1 MKQFLMLGCIVI
13 LSCNFINRNRFEK
26 LIENATE
33 NLEKKKYED
42 AFDNIE
48 KASKINSDTSIIY
61 SLRGT
66 LYFETKR
73 YELSKIDFLK
83 ALTYNPKNTSYLF
96 YLGLNYF
103 SLERDDSALY
113 YYDLAIDSKGD
124 GEVYLEM
131 NKEGPFGKYF
141 QDDISME
148 VLRYYRGVS
157 YYMVNRYNQAY
168 RDFLFAKSKQ
178 YKVGNCF
185 LYIGIMQIDLN
196 NKVEG
201 CKLFDSAMKHG
212 NLDAKDYVERFCK

>member
-1 MKQFLMLGCIVI
+1 MKQFLILWCVFI
-13 LSCNFINRNRFEK
+13 LSCNFIDRNRFEK

-33 NLEKKKYED
+33 NLEKKRYED
-42 AFDNIE
+42 ALDNIE
-48 KASKINSDTSIIY
+48 KASQINSDTSVIY

-73 YELSKIDFLK
+73 YDLSKIDFLK
-83 ALTYNPKNTSYLF
+83 ALTYNPRNTSYFF

-131 NKEGPFGKYF
+131 NKEPFGKYF

-148 VLRYYRGVS
+148 VLRYYRGIS
-157 YYMVNRYNQAY
+157 YYMVNRFNQAY
-168 RDFLFAKSKQ
+168 QDFLFAKSKQ
-178 YKVGNCF
+178 YNVGDCF
-185 LYIGIMQIDLN
+185 LYIGIMQIDLE
-196 NKVEG
+196 NKEEG
-201 CKLFDSAMKHG
+201 CKMFDSAWKYG
-212 NLDAKDYVERFCK
+212 NLDAKRYKERFCK